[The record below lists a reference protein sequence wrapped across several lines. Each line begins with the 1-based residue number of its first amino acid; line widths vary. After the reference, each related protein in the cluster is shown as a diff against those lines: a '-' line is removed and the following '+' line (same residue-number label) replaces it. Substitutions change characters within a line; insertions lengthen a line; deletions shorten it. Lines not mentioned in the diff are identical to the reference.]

1 MNRLRAFRDIEGL
14 NQADL
19 ADLVGLSVPMVS
31 AIESGRRPF
40 NGDLTAIGYDPR
52 RLTLPDMS
60 EPIHRARASTAVAAK
75 KRAKELLRLA
85 GEVFGE
91 LLDVTPNAPRVLLQ
105 RVPSTSDLNEIDEL
119 SGEFR
124 ALLGQEDNGPIRNLT
139 AAVERAGVCLV
150 PIPHLPGLDGLSSWV
165 NGIPV
170 VGADPFVTGDRFRIT
185 VGHECGHLMFHS
197 RRHDTTES
205 EANRFAGTLLFPRD
219 DFDAAMVDK
228 PTLRHF
234 IGLKGSWGMSAAAII
249 YRAHELDYIDDS
261 RYRALQIQMSKW
273 RKREPGEIEPVAGSL
288 FGRLV
293 EVNGGVAAVAKKL
306 GVNAKHLAS
315 LVDWNRRLRAV

>member
-1 MNRLRAFRDIEGL
+1 MNRLRAYRDIEGIT
-14 NQADL
+14 QTDL
-19 ADLVGLSVPMVS
+19 ADLLGLSVPMVS

-40 NGDLTAIGYDPR
+40 NGDLNAIGYDQR
-52 RLTLPDMS
+52 RLVVPDMS
-60 EPIHRARASTAVAAK
+60 EPIHRARASTAVSAK

-91 LLDVTPNAPRVLLQ
+91 LIAVTPNAPRVLLH
-105 RVPSTSDLNEIDEL
+105 RVPSTSNLDEIDEL
-119 SGEFR
+119 GGEFR
-124 ALLGQEDNGPIRNLT
+124 AVLGQEDSGPIRNLT

-150 PIPHLPGLDGLSSWV
+150 PMPGLPGLDGLSSWV
-165 NGIPV
+165 NDIPV
-170 VGADPFVTGDRFRIT
+170 IGTDPFVTGDRFRMTI
-185 VGHECGHLMFHS
+185 GHECGHLTFHS

-205 EANRFAGTLLFPRD
+205 EANRFAGSVLFPRD

-228 PTLRHF
+228 PKLSDF
-234 IGLKGSWGMSAAAII
+234 ISLKGAWGMSAAAMI
-249 YRAHELDYIDDS
+249 YRAHELDYVDDA

-273 RKREPGEIEPVAGSL
+273 RKREPGEIQPVAGTL

-293 EVNGGVAAVAKKL
+293 EVNGGVAAVASRL

-315 LVDWNRRLRAV
+315 LVNWNRLRAV